1 MEKFNHYVAIKVN
14 RWGKGLLG
22 ENVQI
27 EEYDHLYF
35 GDGENIEDHYKLID
49 RLFRAGKREDVTI
62 SLYEAGEAFGES
74 TRRLFIRLD
83 AGLRQYGTADVA
95 YCDRHGCFDRLTPM
109 SAKCAKEAAYSA
121 IDDVA
126 IKCPPSKTA

>member
-1 MEKFNHYVAIKVN
+1 MEKFNHYVAIKVD

-27 EEYDHLYF
+27 EEYDHMYF
-35 GDGENIEDHYKLID
+35 GDGENIDDHYKLID
-49 RLFRAGKREDVTI
+49 KLFRAGKREYIAI
-62 SLYEAGEAFGES
+62 SLYEAGGGES

-95 YCDRHGCFDRLTPM
+95 YCDRSGCFDHLTTM
-109 SAKCAKEAAYSA
+109 SAKCAKEAAYSI

-126 IKCPPSKTA
+126 IKCPPCKTA